1 MDLENPNDNSSNN
14 CDHSDGGCEN
24 GSGNNSDLVFN
35 GIIPQSFMMLPGVM
49 MDPSLLGLQ
58 QFPTIL
64 NLPQNLGQQHN
75 QENQKNEGNGQVKE
89 VIHCPSCSL
98 IPPNPNAPPPSTR
111 ERPPG
116 CRTVFV
122 GGLPENITEAII
134 HEIFERCGEITTLR
148 LSKKNFCHIRFVFEA
163 SVDSAIY
170 LSGYRVKI
178 GNNNDPTNT
187 GRLHVDYA
195 QARDDQYEYEC
206 KQRQC
211 QREQRHREKDRNRS
225 TSPPA
230 VPHYTDHEATNVAEK
245 IKNDET
251 FLKAVQTLV
260 LWLERGD
267 CSKKNSNIFYSMIQ
281 SANSHIRR
289 LLNEKTQFEDEMNEA
304 RNHYRTQMTK
314 MIDQFNQIEKVF
326 NAASHKKVWDHFT
339 KPQRKN
345 IDQWCK
351 QASDVRTFQ
360 MDENLDNND
369 EMDMSDDDS
378 SSRSGKRIK
387 LDKARKKDDRS
398 SRSLSHDIKY
408 ETDSLSS
415 HKIDVEIK
423 SKQIKVLQET
433 IRNLQRKLMETSTK
447 EKQNEAKIAELEILN
462 RESNVKELLL
472 RTKIANARSTSQ
484 SVDDCSETS
493 SIIEKA
499 QSNIEICSHSE
510 AQLVSLA
517 TVFLV
522 IHPNGVKIDA
532 ILGYI
537 SELITGISESEILDV
552 LVKNEKIFR
561 YFEDDGKWQYCGFK
575 SLP

>member
-14 CDHSDGGCEN
+14 CDHSDAGCEN
-24 GSGNNSDLVFN
+24 GSGNNSDIVFN

-49 MDPSLLGLQ
+49 MDPSLLGIQ

-64 NLPQNLGQQHN
+64 NLPQNLGQQN
-75 QENQKNEGNGQVKE
+75 QENSKNEGSGGQVKE
-89 VIHCPSCSL
+89 VIHCPSCTL

-122 GGLPENITEAII
+122 GGLPENITEGII

-206 KQRQC
+206 KQRQH

-225 TSPPA
+225 TSPPT

-304 RNHYRTQMTK
+304 KNHYRIQMTK
-314 MIDQFNQIEKVF
+314 MIEQCE
-326 NAASHKKVWDHFT
+326 
-339 KPQRKN
+339 
-345 IDQWCK
+345 
-351 QASDVRTFQ
+351 
-360 MDENLDNND
+360 
-369 EMDMSDDDS
+369 
-378 SSRSGKRIK
+378 
-387 LDKARKKDDRS
+387 
-398 SRSLSHDIKY
+398 
-408 ETDSLSS
+408 
-415 HKIDVEIK
+415 
-423 SKQIKVLQET
+423 
-433 IRNLQRKLMETSTK
+433 
-447 EKQNEAKIAELEILN
+447 
-462 RESNVKELLL
+462 
-472 RTKIANARSTSQ
+472 
-484 SVDDCSETS
+484 
-493 SIIEKA
+493 
-499 QSNIEICSHSE
+499 
-510 AQLVSLA
+510 
-517 TVFLV
+517 
-522 IHPNGVKIDA
+522 
-532 ILGYI
+532 
-537 SELITGISESEILDV
+537 
-552 LVKNEKIFR
+552 
-561 YFEDDGKWQYCGFK
+561 
-575 SLP
+575 